1 MSEAKQQRP
10 VGRAWKF
17 GDGIDTDVMA
27 PGLYMKL
34 PIEALAQHCLEAVRP
49 DFAASVRPGD
59 VVVAGRNFGIGS
71 SREQAP
77 QALRALGVHAIVA
90 ESYSGLFYRNALNL
104 GLVAVTCAEA
114 SSIPDGAKIVVDAEA
129 GKVVLPELGRALEC
143 EPLPA
148 FLMEM
153 VNAGGLLPHLKKKIA
168 ASKEKA

>member
-1 MSEAKQQRP
+1 MSEMKKEPSA
-10 VGRAWKF
+10 GRVWKF

-34 PIEALAQHCLEAVRP
+34 PIELLATHCLEAVRP
-49 DFAASVRPGD
+49 EFASSVRAGD

-77 QALRALGVHAIVA
+77 QALRALGVRALVA

-104 GLVAVTCAEA
+104 GLVALTCREA
-114 SSIPDGAKIVVDAEA
+114 GSIPDGAKIIVDPEA
-129 GKVVLPELGRALEC
+129 GKVVLPELGRTLEC

-153 VNAGGLLPHLKKKIA
+153 VNAGGLLPHLKKSMA
-168 ASKEKA
+168 ASREQA